1 MSRIGERKLV
11 IPDGVTVS
19 VNGNVVDVKGPKGE
33 LTLEFSKLVS
43 VVVEDG
49 VVLTKQIKPS
59 KDANM
64 MQGTT
69 NSLISNMITGVS
81 KGYDKGL
88 EAVGVGY
95 RFQVSGNKITINA
108 GYSHPVVMEAP
119 KELSVTSE
127 SNTEITIHG
136 IDKQKVS
143 EFAANVRK
151 VREPEPY
158 KGKGIKFVG
167 EEIRRK
173 SGKSAGAK

>member
-49 VVLTKQIKPS
+49 VVLTKQIKSS
-59 KDANM
+59 KEANV

-119 KELSVTSE
+119 VGLSVTSE

-158 KGKGIKFVG
+158 KGKGIRYKG
-167 EEIRRK
+167 EHVRRK
-173 SGKSAGAK
+173 EGKKAA